1 VPEID
6 GIDVAAYTVPTD
18 APESDGTL
26 AWDATTIIVAHVH
39 AGPARGLGYTY
50 GPTAVGGVI
59 AELLANIVRGRDA
72 MTPQATWT
80 AMRRALRNAGQA
92 GMGAMALSA
101 VDIALHDLR
110 ARLLGVPLAR
120 ALGGVHTG
128 VPIYGSGG
136 FTSYSLERLREQL
149 AGWAG
154 AGIPRVKM
162 KVGREPDRD
171 CERLAAA
178 RAAIGDD
185 VELMV
190 DANGAF
196 TVAAAR
202 GWVGRFAAAGVCW
215 FEEPVSSDDVA
226 GLRAVRAAGAGATAI
241 AAGEYAWGI
250 LDVQRLLDAEAVDV
264 VQADVTRC
272 GGLSELIRIDGLC
285 AARNTP
291 LSLHCAPA
299 LSAHA
304 GCALERL
311 IHLEYFHDHVRLEGM
326 LFDGVPL
333 PRNGFLEPDLA
344 SPGHGLELRR
354 ADAER
359 FRVGRWD
366 VPAS

>member
-1 VPEID
+1 MRP
-6 GIDVAAYTVPTD
+6 AYTVPTD
-18 APESDGTL
+18 APESDGTF
-26 AWDATTIIVAHVH
+26 AWDATTIVVVHVH
-39 AGPARGLGYTY
+39 AGHARGLGYTY
-50 GPTAVGGVI
+50 GPAALVGVI
-59 AELLANIVRGRDA
+59 DELLADIIRGRDA
-72 MTPQATWT
+72 MTPQAAWT

-120 ALGGVHTG
+120 ALGGVRTG

-136 FTSYSLERLREQL
+136 FTSYSLQRLRDQL

-171 CERLAAA
+171 SERVAAA

-196 TVAAAR
+196 TVASAR
-202 GWVGRFAAAGVCW
+202 AWLGRFADAGVGW

-226 GLRAVRAAGAGATAI
+226 GLRAVRAGGSGAMAI
-241 AAGEYAWGI
+241 AAGEYAWSI
-250 LDVQRLLDAEAVDV
+250 LDIQRLVDAEAVDV

-272 GGLSELIRIDGLC
+272 GGLTELIRIDGLC

-299 LSAHA
+299 VSAHV

-326 LFDGVPL
+326 LFDGVLL
-333 PRNGFLEPDLA
+333 PRDGILEPDLS
-344 SPGHGLELRR
+344 SPGHGLELKR
-354 ADAER
+354 ADAEP
-359 FRVGRWD
+359 FRVARMSK
-366 VPAS
+366 AA